1 MWSFDRFFRGVTNL
15 AWARAFFLRA
25 PRASKTGRW
34 AVGGVLMLSL
44 GGCIHPLYGK
54 NGVSARLAQIEVAP
68 IPDRIGHYL
77 AEELKFQTDGSG
89 TPQPPKYRL
98 NVTVTE
104 SILGLIVNLHS
115 STSDAAGVT
124 LTATY
129 TLTDIATGNS
139 VTAGTVTAYSS
150 YDRSEQRFAN
160 VRAARDAEIRAA
172 NVAAD
177 QIRTRIGIALL
188 DQK

>member
-1 MWSFDRFFRGVTNL
+1 ML
-15 AWARAFFLRA
+15 
-25 PRASKTGRW
+25 
-34 AVGGVLMLSL
+34 LSL
-44 GGCIHPLYGK
+44 AGCIHPLYGK
-54 NGVSARLAQIEVAP
+54 NGVSAQLAQVEVAP
-68 IPDRIGHYL
+68 IPDRVGHYL

-89 TPQPPKYRL
+89 APPPPKYRL
-98 NVTVTE
+98 NVAVTE
-104 SILGLIVNLHS
+104 SVLGLIVNLHS

-129 TLTDIATGNS
+129 TLTNIETGAS
-139 VTAGTVTAYSS
+139 VTAGTVTAYTS

-172 NVAAD
+172 IVAAD
-177 QIRTRIGIALL
+177 QIRTRVGIALL

>member
-1 MWSFDRFFRGVTNL
+1 MWSFDRELRRISGAGGSKVLSRRGGRVGF
-15 AWARAFFLRA
+15 ARAVSA
-25 PRASKTGRW
+25 C
-34 AVGGVLMLSL
+34 VMMLSL
-44 GGCIHPLYGK
+44 AGCIHPLYGK
-54 NGVSARLAQIEVAP
+54 NGVNAQLAQIEVAP

-89 TPQPPKYRL
+89 EPPPVRYRL
-98 NVTVTE
+98 NINVTE
-104 SILGLIVNLHS
+104 SVLGLIVNLHS
-115 STSDAAGVT
+115 STSDSASVT
-124 LTATY
+124 LTVTY
-129 TLTDIATGNS
+129 TLTEIATSKQITTGTI
-139 VTAGTVTAYSS
+139 TANSS

-177 QIRTRIGIALL
+177 QIRTRLGVALL